1 MNLRS
6 RIRRWFG
13 RPPTCDVDIITMAY
27 RMNAEQRR
35 RLLDVRALEARRDVI
50 REDRRT
56 RHGHR

>member
-35 RLLDVRALEARRDVI
+35 RLLDVRALEAKRDVI
-50 REDRRT
+50 REDRKL
-56 RHGHR
+56 HREHR